1 MSEFC
6 HLWRDEGYGACD
18 DERGRKEPNAEEKN
32 GDHHR
37 KDDAERQS

>member
-1 MSEFC
+1 MSESC

-18 DERGRKEPNAEEKN
+18 DEMGRTESNAEEKN

-37 KDDAERQS
+37 TDDAEKLG